1 MASSLGELFIELGVF
16 ADTKELQQFEERLKK
31 VNDTMKKTKDTN
43 NKLSK
48 NLGAFIK
55 GLAGVAT
62 AITGAIYAVN
72 KLTDSL
78 VAQNQEFLNLT
89 RNSDIALGTFQKWNN
104 IGRMLGVR
112 NAAQQIASLNQK
124 LFELKLTGQGA
135 EGFILA
141 GINPLGQDAEG
152 VMEQLRNRV
161 AGLDDTAATFLLS
174 RMGIDPSMLHLLR
187 MTREEFEAF
196 NQVTKQ
202 YRLSEEQT
210 KQIQALNIQLETAR
224 IKLQYLKDRAILLLM
239 PYLVKFTQSLARV
252 TEFLTKTKVGVAL
265 LATVITGTL
274 IPALIK
280 LFALFSAH
288 PIVAAITAILGV
300 LYLLVDDIMS
310 YFQGGGSMFGVLL
323 KAFDELNQKINSIQT
338 PKWMRDI
345 WNFAQAMTKITNALN
360 PLLIP
365 AKLTGMPTSYDD
377 FSRMFL
383 PGSSNSTTNNT
394 TNNNSQQITMNN
406 AITTSQAGTAV
417 LDELAYVQNT
427 AYSFL

>member
-280 LFALFSAH
+280 LFALLSAH
-288 PIVAAITAILGV
+288 PIVAAITV
-300 LYLLVDDIMS
+300 
-310 YFQGGGSMFGVLL
+310 F
-323 KAFDELNQKINSIQT
+323 
-338 PKWMRDI
+338 P
-345 WNFAQAMTKITNALN
+345 N
-360 PLLIP
+360 PVATI
-365 AKLTGMPTSYDD
+365 
-377 FSRMFL
+377 
-383 PGSSNSTTNNT
+383 
-394 TNNNSQQITMNN
+394 
-406 AITTSQAGTAV
+406 
-417 LDELAYVQNT
+417 
-427 AYSFL
+427 